1 MSWEH
6 EVVDSRLSSLISK
19 KEGEQLVISE
29 IIYKDVNKKDKIMRN
44 LWQISPDGSSQITWS
59 LVLLDL
65 QYWTVYSCIKKN
77 SLMKEEENKLRD
89 NYKASNNFA
98 RASDTKRSNK
108 DSSQKL
114 IESHHQ
120 DKNSRIDVI
129 HKETRLFKRIG
140 TKPSIAAYSSCIGP

>member
-1 MSWEH
+1 
-6 EVVDSRLSSLISK
+6 
-19 KEGEQLVISE
+19 
-29 IIYKDVNKKDKIMRN
+29 
-44 LWQISPDGSSQITWS
+44 
-59 LVLLDL
+59 
-65 QYWTVYSCIKKN
+65 
-77 SLMKEEENKLRD
+77 MKEEENKLRD